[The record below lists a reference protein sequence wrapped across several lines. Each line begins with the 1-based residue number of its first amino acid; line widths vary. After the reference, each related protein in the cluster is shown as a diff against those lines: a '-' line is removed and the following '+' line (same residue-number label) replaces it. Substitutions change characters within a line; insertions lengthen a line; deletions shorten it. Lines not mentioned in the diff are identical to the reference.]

1 MQPPP
6 YPEKH
11 RGKPLRDKK
20 DCREKK
26 RTAEEKE
33 SLLAGRGGNS
43 NGTRKAAGG
52 EKRTAEKRESRQ
64 VGRQSRH
71 WAAKRVQK
79 KAGGNPF
86 PNCQKEQKRPFRGL
100 VGAGKFYYLYA
111 ALPKPFRYGPNIRYI
126 PDRHGA
132 AGLGGLR
139 CPAFFRSRIRLSL
152 QPQIRA
158 ARAQQDRLGADGV
171 ARIRGYVRAVAALRK
186 DVGSRAAD
194 ALRALSGPLP
204 ATGVHLPAAHAR
216 RVENAARHRRD
227 GHVLQHAQR
236 PDAGRVDLLRLA
248 RRLLRRLVSR
258 NLIFISAG
266 RCSSR
271 EWP

>member
-6 YPEKH
+6 TLKNTEKN
-11 RGKPLRDKK
+11 RSGTEPPKK
-20 DCREKK
+20 KKVCWREEEETATGQKRPPEKK
-26 RTAEEKE
+26 REPPKNEK
-33 SLLAGRGGNS
+33 AGRWEGRAVMG
-43 NGTRKAAGG
+43 R
-52 EKRTAEKRESRQ
+52 EKSA
-64 VGRQSRH
+64 
-71 WAAKRVQK
+71 K

-111 ALPKPFRYGPNIRYI
+111 VLPKPFRYGPNIRYI

-139 CPAFFRSRIRLSL
+139 CPAFFRSRIRLSF

-171 ARIRGYVRAVAALRK
+171 ARIRGDVRAVAALRK

-204 ATGVHLPAAHAR
+204 ATGVHLSAAHAR
-216 RVENAARHRRD
+216 RVENAARHRPD

-236 PDAGRVDLLRLA
+236 PD
-248 RRLLRRLVSR
+248 SR

>member
-11 RGKPLRDKK
+11 QGKPLRDKK

-43 NGTRKAAGG
+43 NGTKKAIGEKKENRRRKRKFAGG
-52 EKRTAEKRESRQ
+52 KRRKQQRDKKGHRRKKENRRKTRKPAGEKAEPS
-64 VGRQSRH
+64 

-100 VGAGKFYYLYA
+100 VGAGKFYYLYVV
-111 ALPKPFRYGPNIRYI
+111 LPKPFRYGPNIRYI

-139 CPAFFRSRIRLSL
+139 CPAFF
-152 QPQIRA
+152 
-158 ARAQQDRLGADGV
+158 
-171 ARIRGYVRAVAALRK
+171 
-186 DVGSRAAD
+186 
-194 ALRALSGPLP
+194 
-204 ATGVHLPAAHAR
+204 
-216 RVENAARHRRD
+216 
-227 GHVLQHAQR
+227 
-236 PDAGRVDLLRLA
+236 
-248 RRLLRRLVSR
+248 
-258 NLIFISAG
+258 
-266 RCSSR
+266 
-271 EWP
+271 